1 MSYSKGPDEHERRG
15 GQRADRGARDVSL
28 RGAPRELAQP
38 SILSC
43 LPLNGLADCEAVYV
57 TVTIRA
63 GLNQYPFSRLLL
75 LLPFDFLPVGA
86 QAVHSGLLVRLR
98 I

>member
-1 MSYSKGPDEHERRG
+1 M
-15 GQRADRGARDVSL
+15 
-28 RGAPRELAQP
+28 
-38 SILSC
+38 
-43 LPLNGLADCEAVYV
+43 YV

-86 QAVHSGLLVRLR
+86 QAVLPGRGWLCQG